1 MQIGVCQARIDWSG
15 DDIINASNTKIKLT
29 NGNNLASKIS
39 PSLRGEKDLIK
50 TKRSYFLFIFL
61 KMGQPRP
68 LFVYFRAF
76 Q

>member
-15 DDIINASNTKIKLT
+15 DDIINASNTKIKLS

-50 TKRSYFLFIFL
+50 TKRSYFLF
-61 KMGQPRP
+61 KC
-68 LFVYFRAF
+68 RAIKVETVSDLSR
-76 Q
+76 